1 MTLNLPYNFVP
12 LTPFVLRPDWHAH
25 VSHDHP
31 FRDGWS
37 GEIRIRLTAHTPLS
51 VGGEQTPSSER
62 EREPGKVHF
71 ARTPDRRPAVPPS
84 SLKGMLR
91 NVLEI
96 AAFGHFREVEDQR
109 LGVRDLT
116 DANNFYMKE
125 MKAPV
130 QAGWLRYREGAWYIR
145 PVSFVRLHQ
154 KDLVRTLGVPEDQ
167 WKEKKTALERYEL
180 IGTLPEIR
188 FDIGPKRK
196 NGQVDAIDLDLERGP
211 YQGHV
216 VVTGQPGK
224 DYTQGRKA
232 KKREFIFYDS
242 GDPRD
247 EIPVPPEVMSDFQFI
262 HQESD
267 EWNRFWKPKVLDADP
282 GVPVFWHAKGSQG
295 GVRSL
300 GLAML
305 YRLAYRHT
313 LHDAIRHTRAGKNA
327 NSAHLDDDA
336 PDLAGL
342 LFGHIDAESPDG
354 SLRGRVMPGLAEC
367 EQDVTTRWEGPMVL
381 NGPKPTFYPAY
392 LRQQEKQEREEG
404 YATLMDKDAELSGWK
419 RYPVR
424 SSHHVPRP
432 PDKSGPKVQV
442 KLETV
447 PSDTTFST
455 QIRFHNLR
463 DVELGALVWALD
475 FGGRGDLRHSL
486 GTGKPF
492 GFGQVSVGVTDAR
505 LEPNDPAREID
516 DDALVNLEA
525 CRHAFV
531 QYMNDAWAQ
540 ATDGAE
546 ERWEDSEPLRQL
558 LAMADPSR
566 AADAPLDK
574 LGNPTFF
581 MDARKDGEYLKPHLK
596 EKDAWHSLRTQLG
609 DSAAPEAPGF
619 GQALE
624 ETRRQHQ
631 QAQEKQ
637 EREQKRQAMSPE
649 ETQVDDLRQALEACE
664 AEPGK
669 SRWNNLNKAIRELP
683 DEAAGWDEL
692 IPQLADLLDRAE
704 NLADGHDQKKIV
716 KAVRQARTRLSIAGD

>member
-31 FRDGWS
+31 FQDGWS

-51 VGGEQTPSSER
+51 VGGAQTPGSD
-62 EREPGKVHF
+62 REPGKVHL
-71 ARTPDRRPAVPPS
+71 ARTPDGRPAVPAS

-91 NVLEI
+91 HVLEI

-116 DANNFYMKE
+116 KADNFYMKE
-125 MKAPV
+125 MVKAPV
-130 QAGWLRYREGAWYIR
+130 QAGWLRYREGSWYIR
-145 PVSFVRLHQ
+145 PVNFVRLHQ
-154 KDLVRTLGVPEDQ
+154 EELIRAFGVDEQ
-167 WKEKKTALERYEL
+167 KWKKAGTVQKRYGL
-180 IGTLPEIR
+180 IGTLPEIH
-188 FDIGPKRK
+188 FDVGPVR
-196 NGQVDAIDLDLERGP
+196 NNDQADAIDLGRGP
-211 YQGHV
+211 RHGHV
-216 VVTGQPGK
+216 VVTGQPGP
-224 DYTQGRKA
+224 DYTRKNA
-232 KKREFIFYDS
+232 KKREFIFYDA
-242 GDPRD
+242 GKPRD
-247 EIPVPPEVMSDFQFI
+247 EIPVSPEVMSDFQFI
-262 HQESD
+262 HQESP
-267 EWNRFWKPKVLDADP
+267 EWNDFWKPQLHSVSP
-282 GVPVFWHAKGSQG
+282 GVPVFWHAEGDQSS
-295 GVRSL
+295 VRSL
-300 GLAML
+300 GLAMM
-305 YRLAYRHT
+305 YRLAYRNT

-327 NSAHLDDDA
+327 ASAHLDDDA
-336 PDLAGL
+336 PDLAEL
-342 LFGHIDAESPDG
+342 LFGRIDAEGPNG

-367 EQDVTTRWEGPMVL
+367 EEDVATHWEGPMVL

-392 LRQQEKQEREEG
+392 LRQQETKKD
-404 YATLMDKDAELSGWK
+404 YITLMDDRAELSGWK

-574 LGNPTFF
+574 LGNPKFF

-596 EKDAWHSLRTQLG
+596 EKDGWHSLRTQLG

>member
-51 VGGEQTPSSER
+51 VGGEQTPGR

-71 ARTPDRRPAVPPS
+71 ARTPDGRPAVPPS

-91 NVLEI
+91 HVLEI

-116 DANNFYMKE
+116 KADNFYMKE
-125 MKAPV
+125 MVKAPV
-130 QAGWLRYREGAWYIR
+130 QAGWLRYRDGSWYIR
-145 PVSFVRLHQ
+145 PVNFVRLHQ
-154 KDLVRTLGVPEDQ
+154 EELIRAFGVDEQ
-167 WKEKKTALERYEL
+167 KWKKAGTVQKRYGL
-180 IGTLPEIR
+180 IGTLPEIH
-188 FDIGPKRK
+188 FDVGPVRN
-196 NGQVDAIDLDLERGP
+196 NGQADAIDLGRGP
-211 YQGHV
+211 RHGHV
-216 VVTGQPGK
+216 VVTGQPGP
-224 DYTQGRKA
+224 DYTRKNA
-232 KKREFIFYDS
+232 KKREFIFYDA
-242 GDPRD
+242 GEPRD
-247 EIPVPPEVMSDFQFI
+247 EIPVSPEVMSDFQFI

-282 GVPVFWHAKGSQG
+282 GVPVFWHADGGREG

-300 GLAML
+300 GLAMM
-305 YRLAYRHT
+305 YRLAYRHS
-313 LHDAIRHTRAGKNA
+313 LHDAIRHTGAGKNA
-327 NSAHLDDDA
+327 NSAHLDDDT
-336 PDLAGL
+336 PDLAEL
-342 LFGHIDAESPDG
+342 LFGRIDADTPDG

-367 EQDVTTRWEGPMVL
+367 EQDATTRWEGPMVL

-392 LRQQEKQEREEG
+392 LNQQEKKKD
-404 YATLMDKDAELSGWK
+404 YITLMDDRAELSGWK

-424 SSHHVPRP
+424 SSHHTPRP
-432 PDKSGPKVQV
+432 PEKSGPKVQV

-447 PSDTTFST
+447 PAETTFST

-463 DVELGALVWALD
+463 DVELGALMWALD

-492 GFGQVSVGVTDAR
+492 GFGQVSVSVTDAH
-505 LEPNDPAREID
+505 LEPNDPGREID

-546 ERWEDSEPLRQL
+546 DRWEDSEPLRQL
-558 LAMADPSR
+558 LAMATPNSDET
-566 AADAPLDK
+566 ADAPLDK
-574 LGNPTFF
+574 LGNPKFF
-581 MDARKDGEYLKPHLK
+581 VKARSSGQYQKPHKDVKDG
-596 EKDAWHSLRTQLG
+596 WHTLRRQLG
-609 DSAAPEAPGF
+609 DSATPEAPAF
-619 GQALE
+619 DRALE
-624 ETRRQHQ
+624 ETRRRHQ

-637 EREQKRQAMSPE
+637 EREQKRQEMSPE
-649 ETQVDDLRQALEACE
+649 QKQVDDLRQALEACE

-683 DEAAGWDEL
+683 EEAAGWDDLITDLAEL
-692 IPQLADLLDRAE
+692 LNHAETLAAS
-704 NLADGHDQKKIV
+704 HDQKKIV
-716 KAVRQARTRLSIAGD
+716 KAVRQARTRLNIADD